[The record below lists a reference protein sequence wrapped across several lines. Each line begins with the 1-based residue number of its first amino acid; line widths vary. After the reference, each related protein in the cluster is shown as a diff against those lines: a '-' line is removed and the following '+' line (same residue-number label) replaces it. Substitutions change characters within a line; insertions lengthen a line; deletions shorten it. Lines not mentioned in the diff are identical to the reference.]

1 MRRRQADIPVDM
13 RVHRQADCALGFA
26 PHKFE
31 FENLSQDP
39 NSSVVCDQVL
49 DMGQE
54 VVAFNKCHDMF
65 PERAEATLNVV
76 K

>member
-1 MRRRQADIPVDM
+1 
-13 RVHRQADCALGFA
+13 
-26 PHKFE
+26 
-31 FENLSQDP
+31 LSQDP

-49 DMGQE
+49 NMGQV
-54 VVAFNKCHDMF
+54 VVAFNNCHDMS